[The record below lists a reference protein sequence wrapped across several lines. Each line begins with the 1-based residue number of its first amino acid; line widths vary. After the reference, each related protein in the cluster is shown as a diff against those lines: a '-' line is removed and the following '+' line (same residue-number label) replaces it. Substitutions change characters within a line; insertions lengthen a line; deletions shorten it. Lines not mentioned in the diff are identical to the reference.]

1 MIIDK
6 ISAKICLMCY
16 SVLEDSAMEE
26 NNKKKIELWRILLFS
41 VSVVTIVSMWIH
53 KDIINVISS
62 AGSENVGPLIATTVL
77 VTLTKAALVVA
88 ALFLIKFIVIK
99 IRNKRNKN

>member
-1 MIIDK
+1 
-6 ISAKICLMCY
+6 
-16 SVLEDSAMEE
+16 MEE

-77 VTLTKAALVVA
+77 VTLTKAAFVVA